1 MKHVKYNLLLLFS
14 CLVVSD
20 SFATAWTVADQAPLS
35 MGFASQEYWSELPFP
50 PPGNLHDPGIKPA
63 SPALAGRF
71 FITEPQGSP
80 TTEYY
85 E

>member
-1 MKHVKYNLLLLFS
+1 MTLTSYSVHSHVK
-14 CLVVSD
+14 V
-20 SFATAWTVADQAPLS
+20 FATPQTVACQAPLS
-35 MGFASQEYWSELPFP
+35 MEFFSKEYWSELPFP
-50 PPGNLHDPGIKPA
+50 PPGNLPDPGSKPA